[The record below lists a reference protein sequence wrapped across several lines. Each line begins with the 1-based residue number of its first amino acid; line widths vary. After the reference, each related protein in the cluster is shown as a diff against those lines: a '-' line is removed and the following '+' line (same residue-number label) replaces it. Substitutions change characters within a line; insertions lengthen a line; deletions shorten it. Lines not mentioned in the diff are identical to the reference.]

1 VPFQPWCAIFSVV
14 RIALILPL
22 LACLTCPAV
31 AQETSG
37 ATANPYPYLLRIS
50 RVIPHLDS
58 CVLLRRD
65 GGYHLERDHDDSTDV
80 YEGELSAE
88 ELSKIQTWLDD
99 EQLQKLT
106 RDQIV
111 TPLVSQAEDEVQIN
125 IFRGDHW
132 QDLLFLSSESRAPF
146 HALAPLLEW
155 FNGLR
160 NAPHRTISEDV
171 GRNNC
176 MTPGKVAFSTRP
188 STSFPDAKITPAKPA
203 GQNPEAPEQTIAKAA
218 GGQPVPPLA
227 TDSYLIRWLHES
239 FDRSGVDSTCA
250 IVYASG
256 LYHVEHS
263 SQAFGGKVRAKIYQS
278 TIDGPQKRELQELLT
293 ETNLKAVEKGN
304 LPDEFFEKLQPGHTS
319 MDIRFLLSEATF
331 VWIPR
336 ERAVQNLA
344 FASDLRVQ
352 SALGN
357 HYYTSDKSAKYVRP
371 LEKWVKTAL
380 RTDKN
385 SLVEGVTASFCAPK

>member
-1 VPFQPWCAIFSVV
+1 VCYFSVV
-14 RIALILPL
+14 RIVLILPV
-22 LACLTCPAV
+22 LACLTCPALP
-31 AQETSG
+31 QGTSAG
-37 ATANPYPYLLRIS
+37 AANQYPYLLRMS
-50 RVIPHLDS
+50 RVIPHLES

-65 GGYHLERDHDDSTDV
+65 GGYHLERDHDESSDV

-88 ELSKIQTWLDD
+88 ELARLQHWVDD
-99 EQLQKLT
+99 EQLQALT

-125 IFRGDHW
+125 IFRSDHW
-132 QDLLFLSSESRAPF
+132 QDLLFLSSESRAPI

-155 FNGLR
+155 FNGLH
-160 NAPHRTISEDV
+160 NSPHRTISEDV

-176 MTPGKVAFSTRP
+176 MTPGKIAFSTRP
-188 STSFPDAKITPAKPA
+188 STRSAQAQSTEARPG
-203 GQNPEAPEQTIAKAA
+203 GQNPEAPAQGRGKTT
-218 GGQPVPPLA
+218 GGESTQLPAPNA
-227 TDSYLIRWLHES
+227 YLLRWLHES
-239 FDRSGVDSTCA
+239 FDRSGVDSTCV

-278 TIDGPQKRELQELLT
+278 TIDGSQKQELQQLLT
-293 ETNLKAVEKGN
+293 DTGLKAVEKGN

-319 MDIRFLLSEATF
+319 MDARFLLSEATF

-336 ERAVQNLA
+336 EKAVQNLA
-344 FASDLRVQ
+344 FATDLRVQ

-357 HYYTSDKSAKYVRP
+357 HYYTSDKNAKYIRP
-371 LEKWVKTAL
+371 LEKWVKNGLRAEKIDLVDGATA
-380 RTDKN
+380 T
-385 SLVEGVTASFCAPK
+385 FCEPK